1 LKPTT
6 ADFTA
11 GVGTP
16 VRLEGRHVLVT
27 GASRGLGAA
36 IARELARCG
45 ARVSLVSRSLV
56 GVEKMRAGLDNP
68 DAHAAFAA
76 DVTDARAVAGMVEA
90 AQSRLGPLNGLVN
103 NAGGGEP
110 ATFAEADEAHWRR
123 MIDGNLMS
131 AVFCTRAVLPS
142 MCQRREGRIINM
154 GSSASLR
161 GYRRVS
167 AYVAAKHALLGLT
180 RSLALEVE
188 RDGIVV
194 TAVCPGYAETEMLG
208 ESIRA
213 AAARTGK
220 SEADIR
226 EHFATS
232 NRGGRLVQPDEVAR
246 VVAWLCS
253 ESASAMGGK
262 HVTLEGG
269 PLEVSE

>member
-1 LKPTT
+1 
-6 ADFTA
+6 
-11 GVGTP
+11 
-16 VRLEGRHVLVT
+16 
-27 GASRGLGAA
+27 
-36 IARELARCG
+36 
-45 ARVSLVSRSLV
+45 
-56 GVEKMRAGLDNP
+56 MRAGLDNAG
-68 DAHAAFAA
+68 AHAAFAA
-76 DVTDARAVAGMVEA
+76 DVTDACAVTSMVEA
-90 AQSRLGPLNGLVN
+90 AHSRLGPLYGLVN
-103 NAGGGEP
+103 NAGGGE
-110 ATFAEADEAHWRR
+110 FAPFVEADEAHWRR

-131 AVFCTRAVLPS
+131 AVFCTRAVLSS
-142 MCQRREGRIINM
+142 MCERREGRIINM

-161 GYRRVS
+161 GYRHVS
-167 AYVAAKHALLGLT
+167 AYAAAKHALLGLT
-180 RSLALEVE
+180 RSVALEVG

-194 TAVCPGYAETEMLG
+194 TAVCPGYVETEMLG

-226 EHFATS
+226 KRFAKS

-262 HVTLEGG
+262 HVTIEGG